1 LSILKAPV
9 QTLAM
14 TPRLAPLS
22 DQRSLQER
30 TYQALREALLEGQ
43 YLPGQRIFEAEIA
56 QLLAVSRNPVREAV
70 RRLQQDGLLE
80 VRPRSGIYVASLPAN
95 EVEDVYR
102 LRAALEGVAAAL
114 AAERMTT
121 QELEE
126 LGRILRIGER
136 EARPLRPDGSASAT
150 VARADRFHH
159 AIHAGARSP
168 RLSKQLEL
176 IYAQVMHFRNL
187 TLRMPG
193 RADAASHGHEQLY
206 AALIKRNVAEAERV
220 MREHVNGAR
229 AMLMQHLADVAH
241 EAESRPVG
249 DGLD

>member
-1 LSILKAPV
+1 
-9 QTLAM
+9 M
-14 TPRLAPLS
+14 TPRLTPLS

-56 QLLAVSRNPVREAV
+56 QLLGVSRNPVREAI

-80 VRPRSGIYVASLPAN
+80 VRPRSGIYVASVPAD
-95 EVEDVYR
+95 EVEDIYR

-114 AAERMTT
+114 AAERITK

-126 LGRILRIGER
+126 LGRILRSGEK
-136 EARPLRPDGSASAT
+136 EANRVQDSASMT
-150 VARADRFHH
+150 VARADRFHQY
-159 AIHAGARSP
+159 IHTVARSP
-168 RLSKQLEL
+168 RLSELLEL

-193 RADAASHGHEQLY
+193 RAEAASRGHKQLY
-206 AALIKRNVAEAERV
+206 AALMKRDAAEAERL
-220 MREHVNGAR
+220 MREHVDGAR
-229 AMLMQHLADVAH
+229 RMLTEHLAQVEEEAKEPT
-241 EAESRPVG
+241 EAEA
-249 DGLD
+249 